1 MKACARAKDLL
12 ETNGNSKLGKG
23 TSTNMKSKVIRFT
36 KKVDSAVD
44 ENEVCSWKQEHFD
57 KLYISVPDGGA
68 KDNFIGMVENMKLCT
83 YK

>member
-36 KKVDSAVD
+36 SKVDSAVD
-44 ENEVCSWKQEHFD
+44 ENEVCSWRQEPFD
-57 KLYISVPDGGA
+57 KLYISVPDG
-68 KDNFIGMVENMKLCT
+68 
-83 YK
+83 